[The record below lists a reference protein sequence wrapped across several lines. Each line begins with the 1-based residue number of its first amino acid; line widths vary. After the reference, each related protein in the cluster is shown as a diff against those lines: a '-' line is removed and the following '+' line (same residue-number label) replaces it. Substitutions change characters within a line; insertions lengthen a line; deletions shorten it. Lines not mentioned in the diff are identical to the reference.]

1 MLHRVLAGVI
11 HLSCLT
17 TGKICRTLHS
27 IVKKFKV
34 LSEDF
39 YSVKSSIIIIIWLVI
54 RVVKI
59 VLKTILIFIFFILEI
74 QMKILLSISIIG
86 LSCFFFLIIIFI
98 VHVCSS
104 ESHQP
109 FLSLNLIVEGRLP
122 LGTSSP
128 ILIRIAF
135 SIQ

>member
-11 HLSCLT
+11 HLSCLS

-27 IVKKFKV
+27 IVKKFEV

-74 QMKILLSISIIG
+74 QMKILCSIG

-98 VHVCSS
+98 VHVFSP

>member
-11 HLSCLT
+11 HLSCLH

-27 IVKKFKV
+27 IVKKFEV

-74 QMKILLSISIIG
+74 QMKILCSISIIG

-98 VHVCSS
+98 VHVFSP

>member
-11 HLSCLT
+11 HLSCLC

-27 IVKKFKV
+27 IVKKFEV

-39 YSVKSSIIIIIWLVI
+39 YSVKSSIIIIWLVI

-59 VLKTILIFIFFILEI
+59 VLKSILIFIFFILEI
-74 QMKILLSISIIG
+74 QMKILCSISIIG
-86 LSCFFFLIIIFI
+86 LSCFFFLIITLF